1 MSGRICQK
9 ASLFGTDQR
18 ADLHFDR
25 TDAPYTQLQ
34 LSEKKVKPRGEAR
47 KILKLAIPVSLESVF
62 QMGFNAI
69 DQIIVGRLGADAVAA
84 VGLSNSIASIALLL
98 YASVGVGAGVMVA
111 RAFGRKE
118 LTEISEI
125 ASVGQTLSSLLG
137 LLTAVSFV
145 TFSKPILQAI
155 GADSKLVG
163 SATGYFQLYS
173 VSIAPMIL
181 SAVTSAV
188 FRSLNAPKTPLIITG
203 LAVAV
208 NTVLGFVLVL
218 GFGPIP
224 SPGVAGAGWATLFSQ
239 SARCFVLILFLYA
252 GKKGVRWIWPL
263 PGSKTGGTAGRLL
276 GLTGPIALSEVLWGM
291 STFVYTVVLTRISTA
306 TLAASQIVLS
316 LENIFIVLSAG
327 LAPAAVAVIGQALGK
342 GSLPKAKANA
352 WLTIR
357 LGVLLAV
364 VLGLLYGGC
373 SFLLPSLYPKVG
385 GDVLRLTFWGIFI
398 MAMSQPAKVLS
409 SVLGNGILASG
420 GDTRF
425 ILLGNLAG
433 TYAIGLPAAIALGLF
448 TGLGLFGVFA
458 AKVLEECV
466 KATCFLVRFLKF
478 RWYERALQD
487 EKLAQ
492 EEAEGMQ
499 DGENKSRGSVAI

>member
-1 MSGRICQK
+1 MRT
-9 ASLFGTDQR
+9 SLQ
-18 ADLHFDR
+18 
-25 TDAPYTQLQ
+25 P
-34 LSEKKVKPRGEAR
+34 SEKKVKSSGEAR
-47 KILKLAIPVSLESVF
+47 KILELAIPIGLESVF

-69 DQIIVGRLGADAVAA
+69 DQIIVGLLGANAVAA

-118 LTEISEI
+118 LTEVSEI
-125 ASVGQTLSSLLG
+125 ASIGQTLSGLLG
-137 LLTAVSFV
+137 LLTAVLFF
-145 TFSKPILQAI
+145 TLSKPILQAV

-173 VSIAPMIL
+173 ISIAPMIL

-218 GFGPIP
+218 GFGSIP
-224 SPGVAGAGWATLFSQ
+224 SLGVAGAGWATLFSQ
-239 SARCFVLILFLYA
+239 SARCLVLILFLYS

-263 PGSKTGGTAGRLL
+263 PGSKTGITAGRLL

-291 STFVYTVVLTRISTA
+291 STFVYAVVLTRIGTG

-316 LENIFIVLSAG
+316 LENIFIVMSAG

-357 LGVLLAV
+357 FGVLLAV

-373 SFLLPSLYPKVG
+373 SFLLPSLYPKVEE
-385 GDVLRLTFWGIFI
+385 DVLRLTFWGIFI
-398 MAMSQPAKVLS
+398 MAVSQPAKVLS
-409 SVLGNGILASG
+409 SVLGNGVLASG

-433 TYAIGLPAAIALGLF
+433 TYAIGLPAAIGLGLF
-448 TGLGLFGVFA
+448 TGLGCFGVFA

-466 KATCFLVRFLKF
+466 KATCFLVRFLKY
-478 RWYERALQD
+478 RWYKHALQA
-487 EKLAQ
+487 EKQAK
-492 EEAEGMQ
+492 EEAERTKDQ
-499 DGENKSRGSVAI
+499 QNEPPASVTI